1 MSFIAPQGLNKSM
14 LIRTAFKVVTR
25 NGHKAAAFL
34 RAQQAL
40 CLFVPISTRLKV
52 VVMRNGHKAAA
63 WLYVQF
69 WLLGEP
75 PEPWE
80 NPVPGLSVR
89 VECARKTT

>member
-14 LIRTAFKVVTR
+14 LIRTAFKVVTI

-63 WLYVQF
+63 FPHAQ
-69 WLLGEP
+69 LGFLGQAE
-75 PEPWE
+75 
-80 NPVPGLSVR
+80 L
-89 VECARKTT
+89 